1 MDNLLNLIDQYLKYL
16 GEEQKASEP
25 TIRSYTHYLHRFGDF
40 LKSHFPTLGNPQDIN
55 PNVIQQFKVYLAN
68 FNDKKGQNLD
78 PNTQGYHLIALRSF
92 WRYLLKKGF
101 NIINLELIS
110 IPHGKAKP
118 LKFLDDRQMAALL
131 RLPDNTRDESIMELL
146 VSTGL
151 RVSDLVR
158 LNRTDIDF
166 GRKEI
171 SIQSKATQRRIAFLT
186 EGAVYWLK
194 KYLEERND
202 DIPALFIRTMGKKG
216 GSRRLTVRS
225 IEMIIE
231 KYVKKAGLLIKV
243 TPHTLRHTFAVNLLT
258 SGDNFRIVKKMLE
271 HKNISTTQIYT
282 HVTNPQLKEIHQK
295 FHRGNR
301 VGGRAS

>member
-16 GEEQKASEP
+16 GEVQKASEL
-25 TIRSYTHYLHRFGDF
+25 TIRNYTHYLHRFGDF
-40 LKSHFPTLGNPQDIN
+40 LKSYFPALGNPQDIN
-55 PNVIQQFKVYLAN
+55 LNVIQQYKVYLAN
-68 FNDKKGQNLD
+68 FHDQKGQYLD
-78 PNTQGYHLIALRSF
+78 PITQGYHLIALRSF

-118 LKFLDDRQMAALL
+118 LKFLDDGQIAALL
-131 RLPDNTRDESIMELL
+131 RLPDNHRDKSIMELL
-146 VSTGL
+146 ISTGL

-171 SIQSKATQRRIAFLT
+171 SIQGKAGQKRIAFLT
-186 EGAVYWLK
+186 EGTVYWLK

-202 DIPALFIRTMGKKG
+202 DILALFIRTAGKKE

-225 IEMIIE
+225 IQRIIE
-231 KYVKKAGLLIKV
+231 KYVKKAGLPVKA

-258 SGDNFRIVKKMLE
+258 SGANFRIVQEMLG

-282 HVTNPQLKEIHQK
+282 HVTNPQLREIHK
-295 FHRGNR
+295 RFHRK
-301 VGGRAS
+301 